1 MKKVHTLVR
10 YLGICDGNMQEGSF
24 RCDANVS
31 VRPAG
36 QAAFGTRAEIK
47 NLNSFRFVERAIN
60 HEVARQIAVLESG
73 GSVVQETRL
82 YDPDRNETRA
92 MRSKEEAND
101 YRYFPDPDL
110 LPLAIE
116 DALIE
121 EVRAA
126 LPELPDEKAARF
138 SRDFELS
145 AYDAGVLTASRELA
159 EYYEAVVGKLG
170 GEPKLAANWVM
181 GELSGALNRD
191 GLEVEQSKVPAVALA
206 VLLARI
212 GDGTISGKQA
222 KDVFDAMWA
231 GEAGGDDA
239 ADRIIAARGL
249 KQISDEGALGKL
261 VDDVIAAHPAIVAEF
276 RAGKEKAFN
285 ALVGKAMAASK
296 GQANPAQLNAL
307 LKRKLG

>member
-1 MKKVHTLVR
+1 
-10 YLGICDGNMQEGSF
+10 
-24 RCDANVS
+24 
-31 VRPAG
+31 
-36 QAAFGTRAEIK
+36 
-47 NLNSFRFVERAIN
+47 
-60 HEVARQIAVLESG
+60 
-73 GSVVQETRL
+73 
-82 YDPDRNETRA
+82 

-116 DALIE
+116 DALID

-249 KQISDEGALGKL
+249 KQISDTGALESAVDAVIEEFPEQLADYRGGNEKL
-261 VDDVIAAHPAIVAEF
+261 LQFFV
-276 RAGKEKAFN
+276 
-285 ALVGKAMAASK
+285 
-296 GQANPAQLNAL
+296 GQAMKRLRGQGNPQQLNAL
-307 LKRKLG
+307 LRDKLKM